1 MRLLVRALATTA
13 ALAVSI
19 ALVGAQSAGTLDARF
34 GADGTALTDFFR
46 AADELRGLAVAPD
59 GSLVAAGPVFNPGRG
74 FDFGVAR
81 YSADG
86 ALRALAAIDF
96 HPGRALNDEA
106 VAVAALADGRIVVAG
121 HTSSG
126 GNNYDFAVARLL
138 PTLESDPTFGLDGR
152 ATTDFFGNF
161 DLATGMAVQP
171 DGRIIVVG
179 MVEDA
184 TREQDIGLVRYTAD
198 GALDPT
204 FGAGGRVI
212 TDLSPSS
219 EIPFGVALQP
229 DGKIVVVGI
238 AFNIGENELAMI
250 RYMPDGTLDHT
261 FGTDGKVLL
270 NSIVAVPHAVAI
282 QSDGRIVVA
291 GVVLTSGEG
300 ADFAVWRFE
309 HDGTL
314 DRSFGNAG
322 RVFTDLGNWDNAT
335 ALALQPDGRIVVAGY
350 TQLIRTFASSEF
362 AVVRYM
368 RSGTLDRTFGANGI
382 AVTDVPGAGDIGQA
396 VVIQPNR
403 GIVVG
408 GSTDNPRNG
417 TTDFS
422 LARYRSDPPNRRTLV
437 PVADAY
443 VRGGLFAG
451 RSFGQAPQLAAKL
464 GVSEDNTRVSY
475 VKFEVRDTQIERAV
489 LRLNAS
495 LSNTTNASVTTEVHA
510 VRDVSWDERS
520 LTWHTRPRVDAAI
533 GSATVRG
540 VAPQWYEVDITAYVQ
555 AQKRAGKSLVT
566 VALQNAAHSSAQIE
580 VGSREAAARSPVLE
594 LTLADPAA
602 R

>member
-1 MRLLVRALATTA
+1 MRLRRALATMSGVV
-13 ALAVSI
+13 VSMAI
-19 ALVGAQSAGTLDARF
+19 AGAQSAGTLDPRF
-34 GADGTALTDFFR
+34 GADGTVLTDFFR
-46 AADELRGLAVAPD
+46 TADELRGLGVAPD
-59 GSLVAAGPVFNPGRG
+59 GSLVAAGSVFNPGRG

-96 HPGRALNDEA
+96 HPGRALNDQA

-121 HTSSG
+121 HTSSV
-126 GNNYDFAVARLL
+126 GNNNDFAVARLL
-138 PTLESDPTFGLDGR
+138 PTLEPDPTFGLDGR
-152 ATTDFFGNF
+152 ATTDFFGKF

-184 TREQDIGLVRYTAD
+184 TSEQDIGLVRYTAD

-219 EIPFGVALQP
+219 EIAFGVALQP
-229 DGKIVVVGI
+229 DGKIVVVGS

-250 RYMPDGTLDHT
+250 RYLPDGTLDHD
-261 FGTDGKVLL
+261 FGIGGRVLL
-270 NSIVAVPHAVAI
+270 DSVVAVPHAVAI

-309 HDGTL
+309 RDGTL
-314 DRSFGNAG
+314 DQSFGNGG
-322 RVFTDLGNWDNAT
+322 RVFTDVGNWDNAT
-335 ALALQPDGRIVVAGY
+335 ALAVQPDGRIVVAGY
-350 TQLIRTFASSEF
+350 TQLIRNVASSKF
-362 AVVRYM
+362 AVARYT
-368 RSGTLDRTFGANGI
+368 RNGALDRTHGANGI

-408 GSTDNPRNG
+408 GSTYNPQNG

-422 LARYRSDPPNRRTLV
+422 LVRYRSEPANRRTLV

-443 VRGGLFAG
+443 VRGGLFSG
-451 RSFGQAPQLAAKL
+451 RSFGGAPLLVAKL
-464 GVSEDNTRVSY
+464 GASEDNSRVSY
-475 VKFEVRDTQIERAV
+475 LKFEVRDAPIERAV
-489 LRLNAS
+489 LRLNAG
-495 LSNTTNASVTTEVHA
+495 LSNTTNASVTTTVHGA
-510 VRDVSWDERS
+510 RDVSWDERT
-520 LTWHTRPRVDAAI
+520 LTWATRPAVGAAI
-533 GSATVRG
+533 GSATIRG
-540 VAPQWYEVDITAYVQ
+540 VAPQWYDVDITAYVQ

-566 VALQNAAHSSAQIE
+566 VALQSATHSSAQ
-580 VGSREAAARSPVLE
+580 VDAGSRETGERSPVLL
-594 LTLADPAA
+594 LTLADASA